1 MRSPLASTI
10 GTVERCV
17 AISVLASALASC
29 TVSGLITEAAP
40 IAVPLAAM
48 ALDGKP
54 SDTGPMTAYL
64 TDGRVLEGNWD
75 FVTREVPAEGVFV
88 VTPEGEVTA
97 RQLATPH
104 LPVITATL
112 VDAHS
117 RMVCAFFG
125 DRESRYSS
133 RCADD
138 NGKRWFGS
146 VSHDSAL
153 GPTSRYPFRGH
164 VSVALYER
172 RR

>member
-10 GTVERCV
+10 GTVERCI
-17 AISVLASALASC
+17 AIPVLASALASC
-29 TVSGLITEAAP
+29 TVSGLITETTP
-40 IAVPLAAM
+40 IAVPLATM
-48 ALDGKP
+48 ALAGKP
-54 SDTGPMTAYL
+54 TDSGPMTAHL
-64 TDGRVLEGNWD
+64 TDGRMLEGHWD
-75 FVTREVPAEGVFV
+75 YVTRQVPAEGVFV

-112 VDAHS
+112 ADADS

-125 DRESRYSS
+125 DRESGYSS

-138 NGKRWFGS
+138 NGTRWFGFEP
-146 VSHDSAL
+146 HDSAV
-153 GPTSRYPFRGH
+153 GSTWRYAFRGH

-172 RR
+172 R